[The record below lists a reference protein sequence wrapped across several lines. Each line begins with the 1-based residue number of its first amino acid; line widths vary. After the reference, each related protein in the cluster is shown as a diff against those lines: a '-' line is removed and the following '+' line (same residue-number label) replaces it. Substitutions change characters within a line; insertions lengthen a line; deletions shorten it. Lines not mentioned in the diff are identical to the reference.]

1 MKTRLASQ
9 QRGEGM
15 LDVLAIIAA
24 VCVVVGLFVLLPAL
38 HKPKINSARI
48 NCVNNLKQ
56 VGLAYR
62 LWAGD
67 NGDKFPMQVSTNIG
81 GTMELVQSG
90 AAYSHFQVMSNE
102 LSTPKILCCPSDTW
116 KTRAINF
123 DATLS
128 DANISYFVV
137 PEADETMPEMLL
149 TGDRNLATNSVA
161 LNPGLFAFSSSRRL
175 GWTTAIHNHAGNL
188 GLADG
193 SVQQVGNAR
202 LQQQLTNSLRAY
214 IDATTNTSFRLAIP

>member
-1 MKTRLASQ
+1 
-9 QRGEGM
+9 M

-24 VCVVVGLFVLLPAL
+24 VAIVVGLFVLLPAL
-38 HKPKINSARI
+38 RKPQINSARI

-67 NGDKFPMQVSTNIG
+67 NGDKFPMQVSTNMG

-90 AAYSHFQVMSNE
+90 TVYPHFQAMSNE
-102 LSTPKILCCPSDTW
+102 LSTPKILSCRSDTR
-116 KTRAINF
+116 KTRAAYF

-128 DANISYFVV
+128 DANISYFVAPEAVERV
-137 PEADETMPEMLL
+137 PEMPLA
-149 TGDRNLATNSVA
+149 GDRNLMTNEVA
-161 LNPGLFAFSSSRRL
+161 LAGLFEFSSSRRL
-175 GWTTAIHNHAGNL
+175 RWTTAIHNRQGNL

-193 SVQQVGNAR
+193 SVQQVGDAR
-202 LQQQLTNSLRAY
+202 LQEQLTNSLRAY
-214 IDATTNTSFRLAIP
+214 FDATTNTSFRLAIP